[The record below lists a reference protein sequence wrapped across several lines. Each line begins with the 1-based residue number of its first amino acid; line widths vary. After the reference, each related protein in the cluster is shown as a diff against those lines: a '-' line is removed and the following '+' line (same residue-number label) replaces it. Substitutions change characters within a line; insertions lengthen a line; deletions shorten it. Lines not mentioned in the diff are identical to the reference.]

1 MLENLNSQFTVG
13 NFFMITLA
21 LLVLYFVLSFANRL
35 LKSARFQ
42 KPWQTR
48 VQLAIH
54 YLLLVYEPL
63 AIIILVSAFILINP
77 LFDGL
82 LIGLLL
88 IAGFTHVRN
97 YTSGWLILADSN
109 MSVGKKLKTGNLQGI
124 ISKLGRLGLHLQTN
138 EGIHYISYSKLQNQ
152 GYAMVAGEEIGGFYY
167 LKISPNDDQKALNHS
182 LRVMELLAS
191 APYVDRNHKPEL
203 LPNKSNSCL
212 EARVLLKEET
222 HLYELLALIEEWGY
236 KSAVLEPDFKR

>member
-1 MLENLNSQFTVG
+1 MLENFNSQFSLGDFIVV
-13 NFFMITLA
+13 TLA
-21 LLVLYFVLSFANRL
+21 LLVFYFLLRSANRL
-35 LKSARFQ
+35 LSSGTFKKS
-42 KPWQTR
+42 WQTK
-48 VQLAIH
+48 VQQVVH

-63 AIIILVSAFILINP
+63 AIIVLVSAFILLNP

-109 MSVGKKLKTGNLQGI
+109 MAIGKKLKTGSLQGI
-124 ISKLGRLGLHLQTN
+124 ISKLGRLGLHLQTS
-138 EGIHYISYSKLQNQ
+138 EGIHYISYSKLQGQ
-152 GYAMVAGEEIGGFYY
+152 GYAMIAGEEIGGFYY
-167 LKISPNDDQKALNHS
+167 LKITPQDDQKAGNHA
-182 LRVMELLAS
+182 LRIMELLTS

-203 LPNKSNSCL
+203 LPNKENSCL

-222 HLYELLALIEEWGY
+222 HLYELMGLIEEWGY
-236 KSAVLEPDFKR
+236 KAAVLELDFKR